1 MMKHIL
7 LATLLAICGLHAT
20 ENAILPGMALR
31 VTFEKD
37 GVTAQTPS
45 GAVSPSSAPD
55 NMTIVPSREG
65 GFAYRLVKGDKQLRF
80 PAAGIANPT
89 AGTASIWAKADN
101 FEPYNKSHGGW
112 SIRPITLFNLH
123 LEGDGKWM
131 TLRTVIYRGAD
142 DRGIR
147 TYLNTSEPP
156 FSFGSHPS
164 VPIPLGLIHQ
174 GEWHLFTCTWTTET
188 VEVYLDDKFIAS
200 AIFQPNK
207 AKVLTELS
215 PKPQKSSLSIRG
227 DGKEQSL
234 EREEIT
240 DVGEFTLFDR
250 PLSPAE
256 IRSLFLAGPDKWP
269 SEDKLVAIESGGAF
283 RDGKES
289 VQINLDFTMLER
301 QGKHGGKRRA
311 KWQVSGQGN
320 QKPLQEGDVEWS
332 AENPRTALNLVGLEK
347 AGDYEFH
354 LDYQAEKP
362 CKMIHSFS
370 KPDTS
375 WVGNS
380 IGRED
385 TTPPPWT
392 PPQWGGKAKV
402 QIWNR
407 LYDFTDS
414 ALPRQVSS
422 NGRDLLQSPVTLKV
436 TRDGREEI
444 ATANIRESSLHGSFA
459 QFIGTIST
467 PSGFQA
473 DFQTTLDFD
482 GFVQT
487 ELTSTKECT
496 VEALTIDWTV
506 ADGFRDYLLTPRPVE
521 KTKEGRNILNRDTR
535 QLWLA
540 SETGGF
546 CWMTNCGRNW
556 VNDHPETCLEAS
568 RETGICRL
576 NVIDHKVTI
585 PAKTNWSFFFIATP
599 TRPPM
604 PNHRTWRAMNGGNNG
619 CCILYGG
626 FQNNGYL
633 LIDETAVKAM
643 RKTPVDRGIALYA
656 SAQFLYSTNR
666 EASWFFRNWLGAG
679 YFYGMG
685 GPTSI
690 SLPSCIAT
698 CKADYLIDCA
708 ARSIKMPTF
717 NLLDGFYFDCT
728 GVGVCRS
735 TSHGCAKPDNFG
747 QICPTSTLLPLRD
760 FMKRLCRLMHPDG
773 YHIGAHGQYSFCPGV
788 HGLCDY
794 WLTGEELRGKVLS
807 KGAGLYC
814 DLETVPLEHL
824 RSVSDSRVFCNVN
837 VLELLYVKSKNAKE
851 PVTDDPGGMP
861 GLTRM
866 VAEDIKVC
874 WAPDSSTGPRLRFLQ
889 DVFNKY
895 QMDDAVCHR
904 WFEQSDYKCDQDCV
918 KFTWYQKP
926 DGKRLIAV
934 CNFTATETTAAIQT
948 PAGVAKIYCEDT
960 QQDILPQADGSFQL
974 PLPPYGFVLLTH

>member
-1 MMKHIL
+1 MIKHIL
-7 LATLLAICGLHAT
+7 LTTLLAISFSHAI
-20 ENAILPGMALR
+20 ENTPLPGVALR
-31 VTFEKD
+31 VTFGKD
-37 GVTAQTPS
+37 GATANTP
-45 GAVSPSSAPD
+45 AAPVSPLSAPD
-55 NMTIVPSREG
+55 NMTIVTGRDG
-65 GFAYRLVKGDKQLRF
+65 GFAYRLVKGDKQLRY
-80 PAAGIANPT
+80 PAAGIAKPT
-89 AGTASIWAKADN
+89 IGTASIWAKADN
-101 FEPYNKSHGGW
+101 FEPFKKDQGGW

-142 DRGIR
+142 DRGVR
-147 TYLNTSEPP
+147 TYLNTSAPP
-156 FSFGSHPS
+156 FTFGSHPS
-164 VPIPLGLIHQ
+164 VPIPLGLIRQ
-174 GEWHLFTCTWTTET
+174 GEWHLYTCTWTTET
-188 VEVYLDDKFIAS
+188 VEVYLDGNFIAS
-200 AIFQPNK
+200 TLFQPNK

-215 PKPQKSSLSIRG
+215 PTPQKSALSIRG

-240 DVGEFTLFDR
+240 DVGEFTLFNR
-250 PLSPAE
+250 VLSPAE
-256 IRSLFLAGPDKWP
+256 IRSLFLAGPDGWP
-269 SEDKLVAIESGGAF
+269 STENLVAIESGGAF

-289 VQINLDFTMLER
+289 VQIALDFTMLER
-301 QGKHGGKRRA
+301 LGKHGGKRQARWRVTA
-311 KWQVSGQGN
+311 HGSQETLQQG
-320 QKPLQEGDVEWS
+320 DIAWS
-332 AENPRTALNLVGLEK
+332 AETPRTALHLVGLEK
-347 AGDYEFH
+347 AGDYDFLLYYPDGKTTH
-354 LDYQAEKP
+354 T
-362 CKMIHSFS
+362 FS

-375 WVGNS
+375 WVGNT

-385 TTPPPWT
+385 TTPPPWI
-392 PPQWGGKAKV
+392 PPQWNGPAKV

-414 ALPRQVSS
+414 ALPRQVTA
-422 NGRDLLQSPVTLKV
+422 NGRGILESPVTLKV
-436 TRDGREEI
+436 TKDGRKE
-444 ATANIRESSLHGSFA
+444 AAVARIRESSMHGSFA
-459 QFIGTIST
+459 QLSGTLTTS
-467 PSGFQA
+467 SGFNA
-473 DFQTTLDFD
+473 DFKTTLDFD
-482 GFVQT
+482 GFVHT
-487 ELTSTKECT
+487 EVTSADECK
-496 VEALTIDWTV
+496 VESLSMDWTV

-521 KTKEGRNILNRDTR
+521 KPKEASNLLSRDTR

-556 VNDHPETCLEAS
+556 VNDKPETALEAS
-568 RETGICRL
+568 RETGLCRL
-576 NVIDHKVTI
+576 KIIDHPVTI
-585 PAKTNWSFFFIATP
+585 PAKTSWSFFFIATP

-604 PNHRTWRAMNGGNNG
+604 PNHRTWRAMNGGQNG

-633 LIDETAVKAM
+633 LIDENAVKAM
-643 RKTPVDRGIALYA
+643 RKQHVERGIALYA

-666 EASWFFRNWLGAG
+666 EASWFFRDWLGAG

-717 NLLDGFYFDCT
+717 KLVDGFYFDCT

-735 TSHGCAKPDNFG
+735 TSHGCAKLDNFG
-747 QICPTSTLLPLRD
+747 QLCPSSTLLPLRD
-760 FMKRLCRLMHPDG
+760 FMKRLCRLMHPDN

-814 DLETVPLEHL
+814 DMDAVPLEHL

-837 VLELLYVKSKNAKE
+837 VLELIYTKTRKANETNA
-851 PVTDDPGGMP
+851 DDPGGMP

-874 WAPDSSTGPRLRFLQ
+874 WASDNPSGARLRFLQ

-904 WFEQSDYKCDQDCV
+904 WFEQSEYTCAQDGV

-926 DGKRLIAV
+926 DGTRLIAV
-934 CNFTATETTAAIQT
+934 CNFTAAETTAAVKA
-948 PAGVAKIYCEDT
+948 PAGIAKLHCEDT
-960 QQDILPQADGSFQL
+960 KQDILQQSDGTFQL
-974 PLPPYGFVLLTH
+974 TLPPYGFVLLRH